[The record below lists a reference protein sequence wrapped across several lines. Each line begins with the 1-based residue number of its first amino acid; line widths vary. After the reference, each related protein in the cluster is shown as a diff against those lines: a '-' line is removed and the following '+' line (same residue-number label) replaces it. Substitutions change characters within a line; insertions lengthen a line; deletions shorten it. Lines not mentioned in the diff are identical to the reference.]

1 MSEVASNGIHHHS
14 NLLIGTP
21 EAAET
26 YLKSFCDNLEV
37 KLANNPD
44 FFAFR
49 MPTFGIDEARELS
62 LLSARKALIHH
73 KIFFITS
80 SRLTLEA
87 QNALLKTFEDPFPD
101 TYFFLVAREEALII
115 PTLLSRM
122 QAIRVGHGGVA
133 SVYAEAERFLSL
145 PIKDR
150 LLFAKKFVEDEGD
163 LPIFLDDLLLL
174 LRQDKKSSKL
184 LKAVYDIRRVVSDF
198 LVSPRLVIEHLS
210 LVL

>member
-1 MSEVASNGIHHHS
+1 MSKNLHHHS
-14 NLLIGTP
+14 NLLIGTS
-21 EAAET
+21 EVAES
-26 YLKSFCDNLEV
+26 YLKSFCDSLGV

-49 MPTFGIDEARELS
+49 MPTFGIDEARQLS

-87 QNALLKTFEDPFPD
+87 QNALLKTFEDPFSD

-122 QAIRVGHGGVA
+122 QAVHVGHGGVA
-133 SVYAEAERFLSL
+133 SVYIEAERFLSL

-150 LLFAKKFVEDEGD
+150 LLFAKKFVEDEGN
-163 LPIFLDDLLLL
+163 LSVFLDDV
-174 LRQDKKSSKL
+174 R
-184 LKAVYDIRRVVSDF
+184 
-198 LVSPRLVIEHLS
+198 
-210 LVL
+210 